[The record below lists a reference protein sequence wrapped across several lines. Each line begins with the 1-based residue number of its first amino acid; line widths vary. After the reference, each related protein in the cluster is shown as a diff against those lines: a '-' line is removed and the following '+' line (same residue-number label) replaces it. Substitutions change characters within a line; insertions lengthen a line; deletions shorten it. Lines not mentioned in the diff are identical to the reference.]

1 MNQCFFLT
9 VFRGY
14 SLDCWGAEYEQTI
27 KHLPRWVAPNKA
39 KQTMQGIFRLQHE

>member
-14 SLDCWGAEYEQTI
+14 SLDCWGAEYEQTVI
-27 KHLPRWVAPNKA
+27 YLPHWVTSNKA
-39 KQTMQGIFRLQHE
+39 KLTLQDIFHLQHE